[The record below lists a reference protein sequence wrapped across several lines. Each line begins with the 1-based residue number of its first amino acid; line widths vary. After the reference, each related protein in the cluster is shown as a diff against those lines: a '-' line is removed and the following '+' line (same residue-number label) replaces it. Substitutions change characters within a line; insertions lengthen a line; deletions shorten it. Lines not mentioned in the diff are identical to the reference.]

1 MKDVNKYNTLHHE
14 GEVERT
20 AQEVAQKYH
29 VSGENP
35 EFTGNV
41 MVSAARGAITAK
53 NREAWGA
60 YTLIELPLVD
70 FLPGTTL
77 KDKLEGY

>member
-1 MKDVNKYNTLHHE
+1 
-14 GEVERT
+14 
-20 AQEVAQKYH
+20 
-29 VSGENP
+29 
-35 EFTGNV
+35 
-41 MVSAARGAITAK
+41 MVSAARGVINAK